1 MVSMNVEG
9 PSAPSVSQRKSGIA
23 LLSPAEWRLI
33 FFIVAICFSGFVT
46 TIVRNQ
52 AVDWLDFVP
61 VIGTSLVLVFVG
73 AFLRKARDMP
83 RTAMGAIGFGL
94 FMCFSASAGI
104 FTFGV
109 LPFVNPMI
117 DQQLLA
123 ADAAMGFSWVNFVTA
138 VADYPTIGI
147 ALRYVYL
154 SILPQFAFVIVFLS
168 YLNRETDLHRF
179 LTVGFLGLLT
189 SVCVWWLFP
198 SVGPAAY
205 GMVSPEVQQKILLVA
220 NADYGTNM
228 ALYSTQGV
236 DIITGSKMTG
246 VVAFPSFHIVM
257 TCMVLW
263 FTRQTWMFIPLL
275 VLNATMP
282 IATVLHG
289 GHHVVD
295 LFGGFCVFVFCLW
308 LGTRFVPEA
317 PISGNVT

>member
-1 MVSMNVEG
+1 M
-9 PSAPSVSQRKSGIA
+9 A
-23 LLSPAEWRLI
+23 
-33 FFIVAICFSGFVT
+33 T
-46 TIVRNQ
+46 
-52 AVDWLDFVP
+52 
-61 VIGTSLVLVFVG
+61 
-73 AFLRKARDMP
+73 
-83 RTAMGAIGFGL
+83 IGFGL
-94 FMCFSASAGI
+94 FMCFLASAGI

-123 ADAAMGFSWVNFVTA
+123 ADAALGFSWVKFVTA
-138 VADYPTIGI
+138 VADYPVIGI

-154 SILPQFAFVIVFLS
+154 SILPQVAFVIVFLS

-189 SVCVWWLFP
+189 CVCVWWLFP

-205 GMVSPEVQQKILLVA
+205 GMVSEEIQQKIQLVA
-220 NADYGTNM
+220 NAEYGANM

-236 DIITGSKMTG
+236 DIITGAKMTG

-263 FTRQTWMFIPLL
+263 FTRRTWMFIPLL
-275 VLNATMP
+275 ILNATMP
-282 IATVLHG
+282 VAAVLQG

-295 LFGGFCVFVFCLW
+295 LIGGFCVFGFCLW
-308 LGTRFVPEA
+308 LGRKFVPETVA
-317 PISGNVT
+317 SQGETLASVS